1 MSKEVN
7 FRQPWNPAS
16 TGRSPYEPDNHT
28 YPPQKKPAPITMA
41 DLFPQLDR
49 LSIGWSPVLDQL
61 RQTTLNKP
69 SYPPYDLISVG
80 DNQNILDVAVAGFTK
95 SEISVTVEDSILV
108 IKGEKNTERAG
119 EILHKGIASR
129 DFELRLAMA
138 EYWEVIRASMDNGM
152 LTVLFGKNLPEEKK
166 PKVIDIK

>member
-1 MSKEVN
+1 MYVN
-7 FRQPWNPAS
+7 KDPFREPLTSPNKYQHINP
-16 TGRSPYEPDNHT
+16 GQKVP
-28 YPPQKKPAPITMA
+28 KKPEPLTIN

-61 RQTTLNKP
+61 RQATLSKP

-80 DNQNILDVAVAGFTK
+80 DDQNILDVAVAGFTK
-95 SEISVTVEDSILV
+95 SEISVTVQDSVLV

-119 EILHKGIASR
+119 EVIHKGIAAR

-138 EYWEVIRASMDNGM
+138 EYWEVIRASMDNGL
-152 LTVLFGKNLPEEKK
+152 LTVLFSKNLPEEKK